1 MTRSAV
7 RSMLGLFVNTRQR
20 SRSCSSSRSR
30 PKSLG
35 IDRLE
40 TRAMFASDSGVS
52 LVEQPITQSLGEQ
65 AGSNLVN
72 IGPIAPS
79 VPNDVVATAG
89 DGFVNLMWR
98 EPGNSGTQAIRNYRI
113 FMTEDGITWTRVVR
127 PRSTALTATISG
139 LTNGKSYGFRLQA
152 SNNLF
157 SEFTPPVYRVPQGFL
172 RSDAPFNVVA
182 QQASS
187 DKINLSWS
195 PPSNPGGHIQ
205 DYVVRYSSDGVT
217 WRKFA
222 RPASSDLA
230 TTITGLD
237 YTNRH
242 AFRVRAITTN
252 GVTPPSVP
260 SAFVRHLTVPYP
272 PTYFVATVVAPGVVT
287 LTWSVPYDGG
297 RPILD
302 YGIYWKHWK
311 PVAGTDLLVSDSV
324 DDFDNPL
331 DERLAVR
338 VEAEKQGTRAS
349 VTLRNLEPSRIYT
362 FAIRAR
368 NVLGQGAYTA
378 SGLTRPTSADTSI
391 LSPQ

>member
-1 MTRSAV
+1 
-7 RSMLGLFVNTRQR
+7 ML
-20 SRSCSSSRSR
+20 
-30 PKSLG
+30 
-35 IDRLE
+35 
-40 TRAMFASDSGVS
+40 ASDSGVS

-98 EPGNSGTQAIRNYRI
+98 EPGNPGDQVIRNYRI

-127 PRSTALTATISG
+127 SRSTALTATISG

-172 RSDAPFNVVA
+172 SSDAPFNVVA

-195 PPSNPGGHIQ
+195 PPSNPSGQIQ

-222 RPASSDLA
+222 RPASSDLT

-237 YTNRH
+237 YTKRH

-252 GVTPPSVP
+252 GVTSPSVP
-260 SAFVRHLTVPYP
+260 SAFVRHFTVPDA
-272 PTYFVATVVAPGVVT
+272 PTNLVATAVAPGVVT
-287 LTWSVPYDGG
+287 LTWDVSYDGG
-297 RPILD
+297 RPIID
-302 YGIYWKHWK
+302 YGIYWQSWK
-311 PVAGTDLLVSDSV
+311 QSSESGMLVSENLV
-324 DDFDNPL
+324 DVNNPWG
-331 DERLAVR
+331 DERLAAR
-338 VEAEKQGTRAS
+338 AEPGTKGT
-349 VTLRNLEPSRIYT
+349 VTLRNLNPDGIYT
-362 FAIRAR
+362 FAIRPR
-368 NVLGQGAYTA
+368 NIYGLGGVAK
-378 SGLTRPTSADTSI
+378 SGVVFLNPVAALGS
-391 LSPQ
+391 